1 MECGNTRN
9 DCYHDNAS
17 YIYIYLKS
25 IYAKQI
31 RETTVIKIQ
40 SQNWGVNRTISMEG
54 VSVEFF
60 QVGCI
65 LVAMKKHPN
74 LIHI

>member
-1 MECGNTRN
+1 MIVTMIM
-9 DCYHDNAS
+9 HH
-17 YIYIYLKS
+17 IYIYLKT

-54 VSVEFF
+54 ISVEFF